1 MSNHAKPGKEE
12 KNNQK
17 FVSKPRINEPNTSSG
32 HSDKIREW
40 SAKPNNEEG
49 NRKDS

>member
-1 MSNHAKPGKEE
+1 MSNHAKPNKEE

-32 HSDKIREW
+32 HSDKIRQYD
-40 SAKPNNEEG
+40 AKTNN
-49 NRKDS
+49 NKDD